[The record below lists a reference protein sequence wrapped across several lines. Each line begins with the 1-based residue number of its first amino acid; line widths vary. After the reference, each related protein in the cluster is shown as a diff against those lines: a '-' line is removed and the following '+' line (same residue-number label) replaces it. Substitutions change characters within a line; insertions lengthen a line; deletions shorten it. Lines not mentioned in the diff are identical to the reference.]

1 MIGTFDAAVP
11 LTHSLDRY
19 QTMEYQS
26 SYSMNGDLLL
36 ELYGEMDAP
45 GCTQLRPLLEK
56 LVSAKESYNVL
67 LDLSEVNFI
76 DSSGIGAIVFL
87 FKRLKAQGQ
96 SLVIR
101 GVHGQPRE
109 LMELLH
115 VGSAIPVSVGTDAN
129 YGSGD
134 VQCSV

>member
-1 MIGTFDAAVP
+1 
-11 LTHSLDRY
+11 
-19 QTMEYQS
+19 MEYQN
-26 SYSMNGDLLL
+26 SYSVNGDLVL
-36 ELYGEMDAP
+36 ELSGEMDAP
-45 GCTQLRPLLEK
+45 GCTQIRPLLEK
-56 LVSAKESYNVL
+56 VVNEKNSCNVL
-67 LDLSEVNFI
+67 LDLSDVNFI

-115 VGSAIPVSVGTDAN
+115 VGSAIPVSMGSEAS
-129 YGSGD
+129 YGSSGD
-134 VQCSV
+134 MQCSV